1 MNGSEKHHGFEVSH
15 FPRFTLELKLS
26 FNELKIINKS
36 FKNLLF
42 VIYYFL
48 IIKWFCIFFIENV
61 EYKEKRKEE
70 NKYSFFPIQ
79 LWILFVLLK

>member
-1 MNGSEKHHGFEVSH
+1 MDLKNMVVFEVSH

-42 VIYYFL
+42 VKEHLFLFNNKVVLYIY
-48 IIKWFCIFFIENV
+48 
-61 EYKEKRKEE
+61 RK
-70 NKYSFFPIQ
+70 YGI
-79 LWILFVLLK
+79 